1 MNWEYTL
8 VFQRQHK
15 HARLMIPGS
24 EVDLKYGHGQGKFW
38 ERLITA
44 ILPHLRG
51 WLLQPYKPWKVLG
64 RPPRRVVR
72 SSAGS
77 VF

>member
-1 MNWEYTL
+1 
-8 VFQRQHK
+8 
-15 HARLMIPGS
+15 MIPGS
-24 EVDLKYGHGQGKFW
+24 EEDLEYGYGRRWLTGELW
-38 ERLITA
+38 ARLITA

-51 WLLQPYKPWKVLG
+51 WLLQLYKPWKVLG

-77 VF
+77 VL